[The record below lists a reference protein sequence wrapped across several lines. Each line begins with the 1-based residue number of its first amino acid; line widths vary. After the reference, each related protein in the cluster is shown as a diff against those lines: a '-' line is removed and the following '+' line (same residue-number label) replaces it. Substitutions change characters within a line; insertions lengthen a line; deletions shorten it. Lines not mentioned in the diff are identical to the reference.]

1 MEEREPK
8 PNKSTADQSKSEGL
22 LYHYT
27 TQEGLLG
34 IVGAQELWA
43 TDVRFLNDI
52 REFEDGLNVA
62 IGMARQCSFGA
73 GEDGPRI
80 VSYLENVLRWSF
92 SKRPIYSVS
101 FTGPLKKGEELFS
114 SIDDPGDRLNMWR
127 SYSEHGIAYSIGLL
141 RKGLITDI
149 EGVDIQECSY
159 LQETKEEYLTSIIN
173 IFVDLLNE
181 CKRKRVEGVQNGMT
195 PTDAMDR
202 VRAELDAGFDQILPD
217 LKAQVAACKHESFW
231 EEREWRLTVAP
242 SPDHPRVFHNSGRFG
257 ITPRVRIGLRGPDH
271 LLPIKRIVIGPCP
284 HMADAIESLKG
295 FLTRSGYRHMEISPS
310 QIPYRNW

>member
-1 MEEREPK
+1 MEAPNPK
-8 PNKSTADQSKSEGL
+8 PNESTSDQSKSGEL

-34 IVGAQELWA
+34 IVGARELWA
-43 TDVRFLNDI
+43 TDVRFLNDT

-62 IGMARQCSFGA
+62 IGMARQSSLGA
-73 GEDGPRI
+73 EDGPRI

-127 SYSEHGIAYSIGLL
+127 SYSERGIAYSIGLQ
-141 RKGLITDI
+141 REGLMTDI

-159 LQETKEEYLTSIIN
+159 LQETKEEYLTPIFN

-181 CKRKRVEGVQNGMT
+181 CKRKMAEGLQNGMT
-195 PTDAMDR
+195 PGDTMCR

-217 LKAQVAACKHESFW
+217 LKAQVSACKHESFW
-231 EEREWRLTVAP
+231 EEREWRLTMAP
-242 SPDHPRVFHNSGRFG
+242 SLDHPKVFHNSGRFG
-257 ITPRVRIGLRGPDH
+257 ITPRVRIGLRSPDL

-295 FLTRSGYRHMEISPS
+295 LLARSGYRHMEISPS